1 MTAPRRSH
9 RRQFLQGRSAA
20 DALADLTAG
29 MAAESLADAPPAP
42 APPSDNY
49 VLHVGRRAM
58 ACQFEVY
65 FNAGQYPQASEAAL
79 AALDLVDE
87 LEAQL
92 SVYRPDSELGE
103 INRRATTEAVP
114 VEPRLFE
121 LLEYALELHRQTG
134 GAYDITSGAL
144 SAAWGFARRAGAV
157 PSNDELAAALATVGS
172 QHVVLDPERQTV
184 RFLRSGLTLNL
195 GSVGKGYSLDRCG
208 ELLADHG
215 VEDYLLH
222 GGQSSVLAR
231 GERQTSDAVGRG
243 WPVGIAHPLRPER
256 RLAQVWLQDRAL
268 GTSGSGVQ
276 YFHYR
281 GRRLGHILDPRTGW
295 PAEGVLST
303 TVLAPTAQQADALS
317 TALFILGPER
327 GLEFCQSRPELA
339 VLFVCPRRGGDDI
352 ELVQA
357 GFAADA
363 LEVF

>member
-20 DALADLTAG
+20 DALED
-29 MAAESLADAPPAP
+29 LADGLAGETPADSPSRP
-42 APPSDNY
+42 ALPRDNY

-65 FNAGQYPQASEAAL
+65 FNAGQYAQAAEAAFE
-79 AALDLVDE
+79 ALDLVEE

-92 SVYRPDSELGE
+92 SVYRADSELSD
-103 INRRATTEAVP
+103 INRRAAAGEVP
-114 VEPRLFE
+114 VERRLFA
-121 LLEYALELHRQTG
+121 LLEYAVDLHRQTD

-144 SAAWGFARRAGAV
+144 STAWGFARRAGAV
-157 PSNDELAAALATVGS
+157 PNDDELAAALANVGS
-172 QHVVLDPERQTV
+172 QHVQLAPERRKV
-184 RFLRSGLTLNL
+184 RFERAGVSLNL
-195 GSVGKGYSLDRCG
+195 GSVGKGYTLDRCA
-208 ELLADHG
+208 ELLEEREVG
-215 VEDYLLH
+215 DYLLH

-231 GERQTSDAVGRG
+231 GFRQTADAAGRG

-256 RLAQVWLQDRAL
+256 RLAQVWLADRAL

-327 GLEFCQSRPELA
+327 GLEFCRARPELA
-339 VLFVCPRRGGDDI
+339 ALWVCPRPGGNDI
-352 ELVQA
+352 ELVQTGFDA
-357 GFAADA
+357 GG
-363 LEVF
+363 LELA